1 MSESL
6 YRRNP
11 ENNVI
16 EKVIKPRRGL
26 LNQQQTIN
34 GKSASMR
41 NPSWVSITG
50 HDMSCGGGGKKTY
63 PDDKDKIQT
72 AYNYSGGSIKPGPD
86 VESVIIDYGGD
97 WGLARK
103 ITGRIRCYK
112 ITDFEIVQK
121 YFLLPGNEIDVE
133 FGYAQKSWG
142 YDSNKELTGFKV
154 ATFSFNATQDG
165 HWICE
170 FTAVSSAEAI
180 KNLDMQIVVCNGCN
194 DGTGQSGISGPL
206 KYLVFNFGGG
216 STPHPVKGVAQ
227 LIASDAQKN
236 GQTSID
242 DLKDGEVI
250 TLTNYSPGS
259 KDKSAAIVI
268 YTGDHIR
275 NQYEKF
281 TAWIGSIAKYLGV
294 GQSEVDSA
302 NNQVYL
308 TLGYI
313 VNRIIN
319 DQLLKAMGCGV
330 VNTNKDRDKFNKL
343 KIEFHEKYSKCKI
356 AKGITS
362 GDPLTCLLLGDANYK
377 NNDGEGKDFDGDC
390 KNLGAVK
397 SNNGG
402 DIKLQNILLH
412 RDVVVSA
419 FNDATQKREANSD
432 QTDVKDVKDEVVNVV
447 DFFEKIADHI
457 SSATGGAIALRL
469 VENPDDLKSVIV
481 VDQNY
486 GVSEKLQC
494 VVFDPID
501 GDGSTRSCEVQSN
514 VGSQEYK
521 AAMFVGSSIKG
532 DAISALRNC
541 GPDLKQQRQ
550 QEYDKA
556 KTDKDAL
563 IKNPGNL
570 GKNQFDGQEINALKS
585 VMGRLY
591 RNNPDSAT
599 MQSIHYPGLSISLE
613 IDGCWGFTPGNAIS
627 TTQVPKNYR
636 DVHSYFMVRSVVHTF
651 QQSDWSTKIDGILA
665 YYPNIE
671 YIPL

>member
-1 MSESL
+1 M
-6 YRRNP
+6 P
-11 ENNVI
+11 
-16 EKVIKPRRGL
+16 
-26 LNQQQTIN
+26 
-34 GKSASMR
+34 
-41 NPSWVSITG
+41 
-50 HDMSCGGGGKKTY
+50 
-63 PDDKDKIQT
+63 
-72 AYNYSGGSIKPGPD
+72 
-86 VESVIIDYGGD
+86 
-97 WGLARK
+97 
-103 ITGRIRCYK
+103 
-112 ITDFEIVQK
+112 
-121 YFLLPGNEIDVE
+121 
-133 FGYAQKSWG
+133 
-142 YDSNKELTGFKV
+142 
-154 ATFSFNATQDG
+154 
-165 HWICE
+165 
-170 FTAVSSAEAI
+170 
-180 KNLDMQIVVCNGCN
+180 
-194 DGTGQSGISGPL
+194 
-206 KYLVFNFGGG
+206 
-216 STPHPVKGVAQ
+216 
-227 LIASDAQKN
+227 
-236 GQTSID
+236 
-242 DLKDGEVI
+242 
-250 TLTNYSPGS
+250 
-259 KDKSAAIVI
+259 
-268 YTGDHIR
+268 
-275 NQYEKF
+275 
-281 TAWIGSIAKYLGV
+281 
-294 GQSEVDSA
+294 
-302 NNQVYL
+302 
-308 TLGYI
+308 
-313 VNRIIN
+313 
-319 DQLLKAMGCGV
+319 
-330 VNTNKDRDKFNKL
+330 
-343 KIEFHEKYSKCKI
+343 
-356 AKGITS
+356 
-362 GDPLTCLLLGDANYK
+362 
-377 NNDGEGKDFDGDC
+377 
-390 KNLGAVK
+390 
-397 SNNGG
+397 
-402 DIKLQNILLH
+402 
-412 RDVVVSA
+412 
-419 FNDATQKREANSD
+419 
-432 QTDVKDVKDEVVNVV
+432 
-447 DFFEKIADHI
+447 FFEKIADHI

-671 YIPL
+671 YIQL